1 MKWNKLY
8 TYPKSTRSTK
18 EGCRTYDVND
28 EKLPS
33 VTTIL
38 GATKDQEAIDS
49 INRWKAKVGEEA
61 ATRIKDQAASRG
73 TNMHLHL
80 ERHVTGE
87 GHLDLTEEGKVA
99 KAMADTIIDKGF
111 NDLQEIWG
119 SEVTLFY
126 PGLYA
131 GATDLVG
138 TYDYEDS
145 IIDFKQSNKPKRRE
159 WIEDYFMQLGAYAM
173 AHNQVYKTEIT
184 QGVILMCTPDN
195 YFQKFQVKG
204 KEFIE
209 YQHKFLEKVDQYYKK
224 NSHAGDE
231 TPAQVAQLT
240 LGLYSN
246 LPKCCLQG

>member
-8 TYPKSTRSTK
+8 KYPASTRSTVD
-18 EGCRTYDVND
+18 GFRTYDVGD

-38 GATKDQEAIDS
+38 GATKAQESIDS
-49 INRWKAKVGEEA
+49 INRWKARVGEEA
-61 ATRIKDQAASRG
+61 ATRIRDQAASRG

-87 GHLDLTEEGKVA
+87 GHLDLTPEGKVA
-99 KAMADTIIDKGF
+99 KAMADVIIAKGF
-111 NDLQEIWG
+111 KDLQEIWG

-126 PGLYA
+126 PNLYA

-224 NSHAGDE
+224 A
-231 TPAQVAQLT
+231 
-240 LGLYSN
+240 
-246 LPKCCLQG
+246 

>member
-8 TYPKSTRSTK
+8 KYPASTRSTV
-18 EGCRTYDVND
+18 EGFRTYDVND

-61 ATRIKDQAASRG
+61 ATRIKDQAAARG

-80 ERHVTGE
+80 ERHITGE

-99 KAMADTIIDKGF
+99 KAMADTIIANGF

-126 PGLYA
+126 PNLYA

-173 AHNQVYKTEIT
+173 AHNVVYKTEIT

-224 NSHAGDE
+224 A
-231 TPAQVAQLT
+231 
-240 LGLYSN
+240 
-246 LPKCCLQG
+246 

>member
-8 TYPKSTRSTK
+8 TYPTSTRSTVD
-18 EGCRTYDVND
+18 GFRTYDVNE

-49 INRWKAKVGEEA
+49 INRWKARVGEET
-61 ATRIKDQAASRG
+61 ATRIKEQAASRG

-80 ERHVTGE
+80 EKHITGE
-87 GHLDLTEEGKVA
+87 GHLDLTPEGKIA
-99 KAMADTIIDKGF
+99 KAMADTIIAKGF

-145 IIDFKQSNKPKRRE
+145 IIDFKQSNKPKRKE
-159 WIEDYFMQLGAYAM
+159 WVEDYFMQLGAYAM

-224 NSHAGDE
+224 A
-231 TPAQVAQLT
+231 
-240 LGLYSN
+240 
-246 LPKCCLQG
+246 